1 VQTPSTSPRLR
12 RIAVAVLALAGVTA
26 LAIVARNRLGRARVV
41 DAAPA
46 HAPVHDIDV
55 FDVGARART
64 MAAEYAPGQ
73 PHKDMYYEG
82 TGGTAHLHLILP
94 GQTIPLHIHEHSE
107 EATVPVMGRPVV
119 TQRFASGS
127 GIETKKGR
135 YDEGTIVVS
144 PHDCAHEW
152 ANPLADQFHASLVF
166 TLGDAFRRNL
176 FVKPDDP
183 RIATSSPAVVLDPTT
198 QFDEFVASDQRLR
211 RVDLPIAQGSLAAI
225 FAKDSFPVEPGATDV
240 ALVYVARG
248 VGRIEGPSTPIAL
261 TPSVLVVLRHAAGAR
276 VVADAGAAVVFYLVR
291 IPLKPGRPV
300 E

>member
-1 VQTPSTSPRLR
+1 VQTLSTSPRFR
-12 RIAVAVLALAGVTA
+12 RIAVAVLSLAAVTA
-26 LAIVARNRLGRARVV
+26 LAILARNRLGRARVV

-64 MAAEYAPGQ
+64 MAAEYEPGK

-107 EATVPVMGRPVV
+107 EATVPVMGRPLV
-119 TQRFASGS
+119 TQRCGSESGV
-127 GIETKKGR
+127 ETKKGL

-183 RIATSSPAVVLDPTT
+183 RIATSAPAAVLDPTP
-198 QFDEFVASDQRLR
+198 QFDEFAASDQRLR
-211 RVDLPIAQGSLAAI
+211 RVDLPVAQGSLAAI
-225 FAKDSFPVEPGATDV
+225 FAKDSFPVEPSASDV
-240 ALVYVARG
+240 ALVYVTRG
-248 VGRIEGPSTPIAL
+248 VGRIEGTATPVVL
-261 TPSVLVVLRHAAGAR
+261 RPSVLVVMRHAAGAR
-276 VVADAGAAVVFYLVR
+276 VVADAGGAVGFYLVR
-291 IPLKPGRPV
+291 IPLKPGGPI